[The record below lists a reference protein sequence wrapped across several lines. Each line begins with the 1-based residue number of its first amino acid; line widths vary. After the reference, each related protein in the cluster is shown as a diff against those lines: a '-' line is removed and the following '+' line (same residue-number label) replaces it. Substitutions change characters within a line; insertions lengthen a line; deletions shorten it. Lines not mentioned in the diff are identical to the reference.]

1 MKVNKLNDMFRGWVV
16 GNFDPSL
23 WKTDDVEVAVKEY
36 EAGDYEEK
44 HYHKI
49 ATEITIIGKG
59 KVQMN
64 GVEYNSGD
72 IITIVPDEATD
83 FLVIDDTITTVIKFP
98 CVKDDKYLVK

>member
-1 MKVNKLNDMFRGWVV
+1 MKVNKLNDMFKGWVV
-16 GNFDPSL
+16 GNFEPSL
-23 WKTDDVEVAVKEY
+23 FKNDDFEVAVKKY

-44 HYHKI
+44 HYHKV

-59 KVQMN
+59 KVKMN

-72 IITIVPDEATD
+72 IITIEPGESTD

-98 CVKDDKYLVK
+98 CVTDDKFLV